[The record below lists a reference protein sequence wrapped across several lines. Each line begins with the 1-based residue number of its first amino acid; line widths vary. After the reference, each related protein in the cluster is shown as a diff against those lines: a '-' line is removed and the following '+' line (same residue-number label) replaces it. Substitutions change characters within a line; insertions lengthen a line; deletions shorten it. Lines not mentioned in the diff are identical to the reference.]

1 METIMNEEQAAAR
14 LAALGNATRIRLF
27 RLLVR
32 AGRGGLNVGDIQR
45 RLDVPASTLAH
56 HIAALV
62 KADLVA
68 RERNGREIICIANY
82 AGMDAIVAYLSEECC
97 QGVAPCA
104 DVA

>member
-1 METIMNEEQAAAR
+1 MNEEQAAAR

-62 KADLVA
+62 KADLVSRA
-68 RERNGREIICIANY
+68 RNGREIICIANY

-97 QGVAPCA
+97 QGVAPCQ

>member
-62 KADLVA
+62 KADLVSRA
-68 RERNGREIICIANY
+68 RNGREIICIANY

-97 QGVAPCA
+97 QGVAPCQ